1 LSVQMVAVA
10 APSHPLAKQAGPV
23 TRADAAGHM
32 QLVLTDRST
41 LTEGRTFGVLASQ
54 TWRLADLGAK
64 HAFLR
69 AGLGWGNMPLAMVE
83 EDLAR
88 GTLVRIEL
96 EPHSVTGAWLSM
108 YAIHRKDAPPGP
120 AGRWFMEKL
129 KQR

>member
-1 LSVQMVAVA
+1 AGTVTRVA
-10 APSHPLAKQAGPV
+10 AAN
-23 TRADAAGHM
+23 HM

-41 LTEGRTFGVLASQ
+41 LTAGRTFGVLASH

-69 AGLGWGNMPLAMVE
+69 AGLGWGNMPLPMVE
-83 EDLAR
+83 EDLSR

-96 EPHSVTGAWLSM
+96 EPYSVTGAWLSM

-120 AGRWFMEKL
+120 AGRWFIQKL
-129 KQR
+129 KQGQN